1 MAEESYMEVEEPEE
15 TLYVRNLD
23 DVKGIIKHA
32 KLDERNLTHITQA
45 IYYPSAEIVSDNLK
59 LLELD
64 DHMIKQIHEGQSL
77 YFKGGHNEKVVLCT
91 DEKTYDVKAA
101 EISNS
106 LLLIPDL
113 KFAAATSTS
122 PLKSP
127 RTANNTSL
135 ERSLN
140 DSADDDLLMERTLEQ
155 RKILKIFHEYFE
167 CREIRPKFRKMGD
180 LLQLTRYSGPE
191 HEEAIDRK
199 LLFTFNQLLDTIQC
213 SRKEFVEGL
222 KQYRAIEFEGWMR
235 VLECEYEYRIVN
247 LMVGLI
253 AENSWPLDEVE
264 REETINALEG
274 IAPKQIVEGLFDV
287 YTIPTEGKEN
297 RYTYK
302 EDLVARIVAQNILQ
316 PGLKFRVDEFLSTW
330 QEAVPEGMK
339 CDEKYLRGLGI
350 FDKEGAVPCIRSL
363 AEENLPLNIHDRMR
377 MLFKTK
383 PKWTLDEIEPY
394 IECFS
399 TPILSVSQIMA
410 KYARSLME
418 NGVRY
423 YVTKH

>member
-1 MAEESYMEVEEPEE
+1 
-15 TLYVRNLD
+15 
-23 DVKGIIKHA
+23 
-32 KLDERNLTHITQA
+32 
-45 IYYPSAEIVSDNLK
+45 
-59 LLELD
+59 
-64 DHMIKQIHEGQSL
+64 
-77 YFKGGHNEKVVLCT
+77 
-91 DEKTYDVKAA
+91 
-101 EISNS
+101 
-106 LLLIPDL
+106 
-113 KFAAATSTS
+113 
-122 PLKSP
+122 
-127 RTANNTSL
+127 
-135 ERSLN
+135 
-140 DSADDDLLMERTLEQ
+140 
-155 RKILKIFHEYFE
+155 
-167 CREIRPKFRKMGD
+167 
-180 LLQLTRYSGPE
+180 
-191 HEEAIDRK
+191 
-199 LLFTFNQLLDTIQC
+199 FNQLLDTIQC

-274 IAPKQIVEGLFDV
+274 IASKQIVEGLFDV

>member
-1 MAEESYMEVEEPEE
+1 MEEAPMEVEDHHH
-15 TLYVRNLD
+15 LYVRTLD

-32 KLDERNLTHITQA
+32 KLDERNLTQVTQA
-45 IYYPSAEIVSDNLK
+45 LYYPSADIVSDNLK

-64 DHMIKQIHEGQSL
+64 DHMLGQIRDGQVL
-77 YFKGGHNEKVVLCT
+77 QFKGGLNEKVVLCT
-91 DEKTYDVKAA
+91 DEKTYDVKTA

-106 LLLIPDL
+106 LLLVPDL
-113 KFAAATSTS
+113 KFGAATSTS

-140 DSADDDLLMERTLEQ
+140 ESADDDLEIERKLEQ

-167 CREIRPKFRKMGD
+167 CREIKPRFRKMGD

-191 HEEAIDRK
+191 NEECIDRK
-199 LLFTFNQLLDTIQC
+199 LLFSFEQLLDTVQC
-213 SRKEFVEGL
+213 SRKEFIEGL
-222 KQYRAIEFEGWMR
+222 RLYRAIEYEGWMR

-264 REETINALEG
+264 REETITALDG
-274 IAPKQIVEGLFDV
+274 IAPKQIVEGLFDL
-287 YTIPTEGKEN
+287 YTTESKGKDN
-297 RYTYK
+297 RYTYN
-302 EDLVARIVAQNILQ
+302 EELVARIVAQNILQ

-330 QEAVPEGMK
+330 QEALPEGMK
-339 CDEKYLRGLGI
+339 CEEKYLKGLGI
-350 FDKEGAVPCIRSL
+350 FDKEGGTPCVRSL
-363 AEENLPLNIHDRMR
+363 SEENLPLNIHDRMR
-377 MLFKTK
+377 LLFKTK
-383 PKWTLDEIEPY
+383 AKWTLDEIEPY
-394 IECFS
+394 IECFT
-399 TPILSVSQIMA
+399 TPVLSVSSLMA
-410 KYARSLME
+410 KQARSLME

-423 YVTKH
+423 YVAKH